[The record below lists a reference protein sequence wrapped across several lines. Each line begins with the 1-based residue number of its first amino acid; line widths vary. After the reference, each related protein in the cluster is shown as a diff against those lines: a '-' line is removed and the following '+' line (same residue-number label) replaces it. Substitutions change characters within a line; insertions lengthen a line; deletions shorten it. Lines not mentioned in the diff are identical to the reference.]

1 MSETGASGRTRGPRP
16 RSPLTDDRSWSFAE
30 VAYFLNVSEST
41 VRNLERDGALP
52 ALPRIG
58 RRVNFDPQ
66 VVRAFREGW
75 RPSRGRRPEPLLDA
89 QTSPGRE

>member
-1 MSETGASGRTRGPRP
+1 MSDARATRRAAGRLPG
-16 RSPLTDDRSWSFAE
+16 SPLTYDRSWSFAE

-58 RRVNFDPQ
+58 RRVNFNPQ
-66 VVRAFREGW
+66 VVRAFRDGW
-75 RPSRGRRPEPLLDA
+75 RPSSGQRLDPRPDVRTDRG
-89 QTSPGRE
+89 